1 MNTNTSSQAIFPTHL
16 DCFYGGAWHSP
27 LSAKRVET
35 RSPGTGEVLASVADA
50 GAADVDA
57 AVSAAKAAFASWRI
71 TAPRERGSL
80 LRRCA
85 QVLRDHADDL
95 ARLDAADCG
104 NPVAEMK
111 RDVLIAADGIEYFAG
126 LAAETK
132 GETIPVGH
140 AFLNY
145 STREPLGVVARIV
158 AYNHPLMFAAVK
170 IGAPLAAGNV
180 VIVKPSEQAPLSALR
195 MAELFA
201 DVLPPGVLSVLP
213 GGRECGEALTCHRDI
228 AKVTL
233 IGSVATGQAI
243 AKAASAGLKPLLL
256 ELGGKN
262 ALVVYP
268 DADLDKAVDGIVR
281 GMNFTWAGQSCGST
295 SRVFLHASIH
305 DQVLQ
310 AVAERTVLKHK
321 PGLPTDYATTMGP
334 LVSKAQQEKV
344 LRYIT
349 LAKSE
354 GARLVLGGKVPS
366 DPALA
371 KGYFVEPTIFADVLP
386 SMRIAREEVFGPVLS
401 VLKWSDEAQMLRD
414 VNDVEYGLSASIWTR
429 DLVTAHRAAQSIEA
443 GYIWVNNS
451 SQHFLGA
458 PFGGYKLSGLGREE
472 CVEELLSFTKTK
484 NINVKL
490 D

>member
-1 MNTNTSSQAIFPTHL
+1 MNTNTSPQAILPTHL
-16 DCFYGGAWHSP
+16 DCFYGSAWHSP
-27 LSAKRVET
+27 LSGKRVDT
-35 RSPGTGEVLASVADA
+35 RSPGTGELLASVADA
-50 GAADVDA
+50 SAADVDA
-57 AVSAAKAAFASWRI
+57 AVSAAKTAFSSWRL
-71 TAPRERGSL
+71 TAPRERGNL

-140 AFLNY
+140 SFLNY

-201 DVLPPGVLSVLP
+201 DILPHGVLSVLP

-243 AKAASAGLKPLLL
+243 AKAASTGLKPLLL

-268 DADLDKAVDGIVR
+268 DADLDKAADGIVR

-295 SRVFLHASIH
+295 SRVFLHTSIH

-310 AVAERTVLKHK
+310 AVAERTALRHK

-334 LVSKAQQEKV
+334 LVSKAQQDKV
-344 LRYIT
+344 LRYIAI
-349 LAKSE
+349 AKAE
-354 GARLVLGGKVPS
+354 GARLVLGGKVPV

-371 KGYFVEPTIFADVLP
+371 NGYFVEPTIFADVLP

-401 VLKWSDEAQMLRD
+401 VLKWSDEVQMLRD

>member
-1 MNTNTSSQAIFPTHL
+1 MNTNTSSQAILPAHL

-35 RSPGTGEVLASVADA
+35 RSPGTGELLASVADA
-50 GAADVDA
+50 DAADVDA
-57 AVSAAKAAFASWRI
+57 AVAAAKAAFLSWRI
-71 TAPRERGSL
+71 TAPRERGNL
-80 LRRCA
+80 LRCCA
-85 QVLRDHADDL
+85 QVLRDNADDL

-132 GETIPVGH
+132 GETIPVGN

-195 MAELFA
+195 MAELFG
-201 DVLPPGVLSVLP
+201 DILPPGVLSVLP
-213 GGRECGEALTCHRDI
+213 GGRACGEALTCHRDI

-268 DADLDKAVDGIVR
+268 DADLDKAADGIVR

-310 AVAERTVLKHK
+310 VVAERTAKRHR

-334 LVSKAQQEKV
+334 LVSKAQQDKV
-344 LRYIT
+344 LKYIAI
-349 LAKSE
+349 AKSE
-354 GARLVLGGKVPS
+354 GARLVLGGKVPA

-371 KGYFVEPTIFADVLP
+371 NGYFVEPTIFADVLP

-401 VLKWSDEAQMLRD
+401 VLKWSDEVQMLHD